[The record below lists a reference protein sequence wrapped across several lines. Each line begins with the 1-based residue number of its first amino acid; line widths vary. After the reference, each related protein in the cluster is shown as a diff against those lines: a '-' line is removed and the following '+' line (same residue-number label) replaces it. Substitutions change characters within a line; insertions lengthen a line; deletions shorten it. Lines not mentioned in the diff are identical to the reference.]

1 MQDTVGNIFFHV
13 CTYFQGQREYI
24 LVQPKDNNKNRIK
37 TLIFSEPFKYYGWEL
52 SDEDLGEEEQDL
64 AAEAENEEMEEEGE
78 EEEEEEGEEGEEEE
92 EVSMPVF
99 IYLCFY
105 YNSFILSLNI
115 SSEKTDF
122 A

>member
-1 MQDTVGNIFFHV
+1 
-13 CTYFQGQREYI
+13 
-24 LVQPKDNNKNRIK
+24 
-37 TLIFSEPFKYYGWEL
+37 
-52 SDEDLGEEEQDL
+52 
-64 AAEAENEEMEEEGE
+64 MEEEGE